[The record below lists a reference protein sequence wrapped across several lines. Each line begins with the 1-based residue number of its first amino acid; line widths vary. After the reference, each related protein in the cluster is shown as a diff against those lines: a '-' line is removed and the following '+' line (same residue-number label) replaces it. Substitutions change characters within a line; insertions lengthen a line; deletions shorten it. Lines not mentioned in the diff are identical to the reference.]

1 MSRYASSSHQALSS
15 LDLVAHRYLADV
27 QVTSQTLHLCS
38 GYKYLYNAANATT
51 YTPVTVNQLAGI
63 DAIREDTD
71 PFPQGL
77 KLWITAVDT
86 LSMYDGVSE
95 QLFNKDVEIF
105 DSWLDAQS
113 FTLVHTP
120 ESVYKGKIDEVT
132 LFFND
137 KKRGTYYE
145 LSLQTELRREPPVA
159 YFDQATLWKTY
170 SGDTFFSRQHLIATT
185 KVQWGK
191 QPTQFPGVV
200 PGGPSFYGLPYRTLP
215 PGVFGRP

>member
-1 MSRYASSSHQALSS
+1 VSRYDSSSHQALSS

-38 GYKYLYNAANATT
+38 GYRYLYNIANATT
-51 YTPVTVNQLAGI
+51 YSPVTVNQLAGV
-63 DAIREDTD
+63 DVIREDTD
-71 PFPQGL
+71 PFPQSL
-77 KLWITAVDT
+77 KLWITAVDSA
-86 LSMYDGVSE
+86 SMYDGVNE
-95 QLFNKDVEIF
+95 QLFNKDVEVF
-105 DSWLDAQS
+105 DSWLDPNA
-113 FTLVHTP
+113 FTVVHTP
-120 ESVYKGKIDEVT
+120 QSVYKGKIDEVT
-132 LFFND
+132 LYFND

-185 KVQWGK
+185 KAQWGK

-200 PGGPSFYGLPYRTLP
+200 PGGPSFYPSPYRGS
-215 PGVFGRP
+215 PGNRYGMP